1 MRRRNEVTP
10 DTEDWDKH
18 LDKDDALLWG
28 VFQFG
33 CLMVLIGLIL
43 WPRWAWAE
51 VTWTDFSPQPVV
63 IVIDD
68 PQTDEVIV
76 MIKDP
81 VPMKTEAVVK
91 TENEIDKEQYRV
103 YFEDK
108 KLVLMVLGGL
118 EYWRMNCGTLT
129 ATGEYFVKMAIKKHD
144 IDEDEMSMD
153 MSFQTGLF
161 AATLYNSCDH
171 FLNQVETIG
180 LGMMFIKT
188 ERTNVETINNISD
201 SEV

>member
-1 MRRRNEVTP
+1 MRGHKGIDPEENR
-10 DTEDWDKH
+10 
-18 LDKDDALLWG
+18 LLWA
-28 VFQFG
+28 VYQFAVSAMIVG
-33 CLMVLIGLIL
+33 FIL
-43 WPRWAWAE
+43 WPIWAWAE
-51 VTWTDFSPQPVV
+51 IERVWTDFSPKPEVNV

-81 VPMKTEAVVK
+81 IPEVKPEADL
-91 TENEIDKEQYRV
+91 DKEKYRT

-108 KLVLMVLGGL
+108 GLVLMVLGGV
-118 EYWRMNCGTLT
+118 EYWKMNCGSLT
-129 ATGEYFVKMAIKKHD
+129 STGEYFVALAIKKHE
-144 IDEDEMSMD
+144 IDEEEMHMD

-171 FLNQVETIG
+171 FLGQVETIG
-180 LGMMFIKT
+180 LEMMFIKDDT
-188 ERTNVETINNISD
+188 YLIQGGELNNIQN